1 MSTPAAGAVS
11 RLEALVGS
19 SAFTA
24 EPERLAEYGVD
35 GIIPIVALQ
44 PSSAEEV
51 VEIVKFAAAEKLAI
65 VSCGARTKIGIG
77 LPPRQYDVAL
87 DLTRLNKIVAYDPGD
102 LTLSVE
108 PGVLLCKLQQ
118 HLNQHGQFLP
128 HSAPFMTRATIG
140 GTVASGVEGPLRQMY
155 GTARDFVLGME
166 FVTGDG
172 VAGKS
177 GGRVVKNVT
186 GYDLHKLL
194 IGSLGTLAVITKI
207 NLRTFPAPQ
216 SLRAF
221 ALHFATAGTVT
232 ACRDAV
238 AASALRPMTTEIMSR
253 TMAELFACAPA
264 FRREPH
270 TLPEGVLSAI
280 GWTLSISFNGN
291 EAVLDR
297 CENEMRRV
305 AESAGA
311 ERFVRVGN
319 ANGKAEPISIGSLY
333 VRLREFIPIA
343 LASSPGCTILKISVL
358 PAQLQHALSA
368 AEHAAND
375 QSLAWAAVARGV
387 GVTYIAL
394 LPGGRDEKALNCVS
408 AAANRIREDCARI
421 GGHSTIPWCPS
432 EWKSALNIW
441 GPDRPELALMRKVRN
456 AFDPRGILAP
466 GRFMGGI

>member
-11 RLEALVGS
+11 RLEALVGR
-19 SAFTA
+19 SAFSA
-24 EPERLAEYGVD
+24 DPEKLGDYAVD
-35 GIIPIVALQ
+35 GITPSVAVQ
-44 PSSAEEV
+44 PSSTEEI

-65 VSCGARTKIGIG
+65 LSCGARTKIGIG

-128 HSAPFMTRATIG
+128 HGVPFMTRATIG
-140 GTVASGVEGPLRQMY
+140 GTIASGVEGPLRQMY
-155 GTARDFVLGME
+155 GTPRDFVLGME

-221 ALHFATAGTVT
+221 SLHFANAGAA

-238 AASALRPMTTEIMSR
+238 ATSALKPMTMEIVSH
-253 TMAELFACAPA
+253 TAAELFAHAHA

-270 TLPEGVLSAI
+270 TLPEGALSTTA
-280 GWTLSISFNGN
+280 WTLVISFSGS
-291 EAVLDR
+291 EAMLDR
-297 CENEMRRV
+297 SENEMRKM

-311 ERFVRVGN
+311 ERFTRIGN
-319 ANGKAEPISIGSLY
+319 VDGKPEPVNIAACY

-358 PAQLQHALSA
+358 PEHIEHVLACAKHA
-368 AEHAAND
+368 AEDH
-375 QSLAWAAVARGV
+375 SMPWAAIARGI
-387 GVTYIAL
+387 GVIYVAL
-394 LPGGRDEKALNCVS
+394 LPAARDEKPLHCVS
-408 AAANRIREDCARI
+408 ATLNRIREDCARL

-432 EWKSALNIW
+432 EWKSALDIW
-441 GPDRPELALMRKVRN
+441 GPDRPDLPLMRKVKN
-456 AFDPRGILAP
+456 VFDPRGILAP